1 MHHRCGGGCYHG
13 DVRPVPSRSS
23 RASHASVLAAFASAT
38 LVLAA
43 ACSSPSTREAPSTAP
58 AEAVDLGD
66 GGGGGDAVGTGGSGD
81 GDTRDPDRTDDTRD
95 TGDGARGGDGLAG
108 GAPAVSGV
116 GSPWGEVEGLL
127 TFRGNPTRTFYG
139 RGPVPEAPEELWR
152 FPDRPMCSE
161 SSVGG
166 ESRTWCGTGWT
177 GQPAVWESGGG
188 TRVAFGAY
196 DRAVHVLE
204 AASGERVLPDFVTG
218 DIVKGSVTVDP
229 DGFPILY
236 SGSRDGNFRLLGLD
250 RPEPVELFRLA
261 ADAVSPTMWNDDWDG
276 SALVVDDRLLVGGE
290 NSQVHVLR
298 LHRRYGSDGL
308 VRVSPELVWHA
319 PGWDEELLDAVGD
332 RQMSIEG
339 SVALAGDVLYFANS
353 GGLVQGWDLAG
364 LEEGSEPRRVF
375 RYWVGDDVDAS
386 VVVDE
391 EGMLYVG
398 VEWERHTDRA
408 AELGQVLKLDPSADD
423 PLVWAQTDRA
433 AEKAGV
439 WGTPALHR
447 DLVIATTHTGRLL
460 GIDRDSGELR
470 WERRLPGPLWQSP
483 VVVDDVLVQGDCA
496 GVLHGFDVS
505 DTTVEPPELWSVTL
519 SGCIESTP
527 AVWEGRIYVGTR
539 GGFLHALADSSDAPS
554 GVEED
559 DRR

>member
-1 MHHRCGGGCYHG
+1 MHHSRRRGCYHG

-23 RASHASVLAAFASAT
+23 RASHASALVASAST
-38 LVLAA
+38 VLVLVAA
-43 ACSSPSTREAPSTAP
+43 GCSTPSAREAPSSAP
-58 AEAVDLGD
+58 AEAVDLGR
-66 GGGGGDAVGTGGSGD
+66 GD
-81 GDTRDPDRTDDTRD
+81 GDSDGDT
-95 TGDGARGGDGLAG
+95 DGAGD
-108 GAPAVSGV
+108 APAVSGV
-116 GSPWGEVEGLL
+116 GSAWGEVEGLL

-166 ESRTWCGTGWT
+166 ETRTWCGTGWT
-177 GQPAVWESGGG
+177 GQPAVWESDGG

-196 DRAVHVLE
+196 DRALHVLD
-204 AASGERVLPDFVTG
+204 AASGERALPDFVTG

-250 RPEPVELFRLA
+250 RPEPVELYRLS

-290 NSQVHVLR
+290 NSQIHVLR

-308 VRVSPELVWHA
+308 VRVSPELVWNA
-319 PGWDEELLDAVGD
+319 PGWDDELLDAVGD

-353 GGLVQGWDLAG
+353 GGLVQGWDLAP
-364 LEEGSEPRRVF
+364 LDEGSEPRRVF

-408 AELGQVLKLDPSADD
+408 AELGQILKLDPSADD
-423 PLVWAQTDRA
+423 PLVWAQTDRG

-447 DLVIATTHTGRLL
+447 DLVVATTHTGRLL
-460 GIDRDSGELR
+460 GIERDSGELR

-505 DTTVEPPELWSVTL
+505 DTTAEPPELWSVTL

-527 AVWEGRIYVGTR
+527 AVWDGRIYVGTR
-539 GGFLHALADSSDAPS
+539 GGFVHALADPSDVPS
-554 GVEED
+554 GSEEG
-559 DRR
+559 